1 MLDEHSPLIRVFA
14 LRTLE
19 YCERLFYLEEV
30 EDIQVADAAVFAG
43 RTLHVELEQGEEQRT
58 FELASERL
66 GLTGKVDAVRH
77 REGHWVPYEH
87 KKGRARRAED

>member
-43 RTLHVELEQGEEQRT
+43 RTLHVELEQVDDLDQSGVPVNPQDLGDVGAAMSKYGEV
-58 FELASERL
+58 FVHIL
-66 GLTGKVDAVRH
+66 
-77 REGHWVPYEH
+77 P
-87 KKGRARRAED
+87 